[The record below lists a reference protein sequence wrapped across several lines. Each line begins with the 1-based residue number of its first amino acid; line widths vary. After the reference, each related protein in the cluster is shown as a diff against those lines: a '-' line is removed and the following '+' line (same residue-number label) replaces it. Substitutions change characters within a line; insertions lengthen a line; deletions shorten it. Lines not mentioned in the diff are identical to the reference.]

1 MQKNNFSKKAE
12 GNLVYQK
19 IIVLILVLL
28 VVLVVMVAFFRA
40 DVLSWMKDRLPS
52 YRAPP
57 DNETTMTDDTIKLLG
72 YEKIAKVDFFNKS
85 GDKVN
90 HHYITFYKNYTK
102 NREEIISVPIFIN
115 WNSGEGSSGDIEI
128 VKPITWTSLL
138 NKKVGSME
146 DSRIKIDITEA
157 DYNKL
162 KLELKNLPDFNIFIK
177 LNDAKYIGGGI
188 YKTK

>member
-1 MQKNNFSKKAE
+1 MMKKNNFSKKAE

-57 DNETTMTDDTIKLLG
+57 DNETTITDDQIKLLG
-72 YEKIAKVDFFNKS
+72 YEKIAKVDYIEKP
-85 GDKVN
+85 GDSLS
-90 HHYITFYKNYTK
+90 HYYLTFYKDYIK
-102 NREEIISVPIFIN
+102 NRNEIISAPIIIN
-115 WNSGEGSSGDIEI
+115 WNSEGRSSGNIEI
-128 VKPITWTSLL
+128 AQFFGEKM
-138 NKKVGSME
+138 GSME

-162 KLELKNLPDFNIFIK
+162 KLELKNLPDFSIFIK